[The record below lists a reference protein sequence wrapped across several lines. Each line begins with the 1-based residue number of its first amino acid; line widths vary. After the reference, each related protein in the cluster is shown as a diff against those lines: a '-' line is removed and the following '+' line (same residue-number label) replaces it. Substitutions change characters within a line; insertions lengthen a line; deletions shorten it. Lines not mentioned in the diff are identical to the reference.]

1 MDEATR
7 LALERECAE
16 WNTTKRPTAQLS
28 HGGDMLNAHVRAYA
42 GLGMSVLPKG
52 GAGGKIRKEKKSR
65 NIRKKASRIV
75 LFFGKAE

>member
-28 HGGDMLNAHVRAYA
+28 NAHVRAYA